1 MRRIIEILLLL
12 VAAGLGYLIVTGIQR
27 PIEFE
32 KVKDVRYQKVITD
45 LKDIR
50 EIQVAYKSKYQKY
63 CKNIDSLIK
72 FAKEDELLMVVKVG
86 DIEDSLAVARGE
98 VKWDSTYVKVME
110 KLTEE
115 KKLSATINL
124 DSLKYIPFSE
134 GQIYK
139 MNAGRIITASKVEV
153 EVFEAS
159 ALNKQILTGLD
170 EQLIINLNEAQ
181 EKRVGFK
188 GLRVGNMEEA
198 NSNAGNWE

>member
-72 FAKEDELLMVVKVG
+72 FAKEDELLMIVKVG

-98 VKWDSTYVKVME
+98 VNWDSTYVKVLD
-110 KLTEE
+110 KLNDET
-115 KKLSATINL
+115 KLSENFNL
-124 DSLKYIPFSE
+124 DSLKYIPFSD
-134 GQIYK
+134 GQIYS
-139 MNAGRIITASKVEV
+139 MNAGRIVTASKVEV

-159 ALNKQILTGLD
+159 ALNKQVLKGLD

-188 GLRVGNMEEA
+188 GLRVGSMEEA